1 MTSSEGIYEFGEW
14 RLDPAERLL
23 SRNGQAVA
31 LTPKVF
37 DTLLLLV
44 ENAGHLVS
52 KQEFMARV
60 WPDAF
65 VEDVALAQSI
75 SHLRKTFAR
84 FSENGAT
91 IETVPKRGYR
101 LTSPV
106 QRVPGNGY
114 GGSSSPAKL
123 TPPPTWLG
131 ASSGTAGPVEDLH
144 TQRASLYLASR
155 KWRQMLLWVSL
166 LGVLALGA
174 MVGLEVIR
182 KIHEVRAAG
191 PHEGMP
197 FAGRLADQSRS
208 PKITPLI
215 SLPGEQ
221 GMPAF
226 SPDGSRVAFVWQSPQ
241 TRKSGIYAVVVGS
254 QSLLRLTDD
263 ARDTCPVWSPDG
275 RYLAFIRDSQDQF
288 SILYASRVGRRRAE
302 GLQRISQSLDWSR
315 GTISFSGRQAAG
327 VRRVGTGCAYQF
339 DSLDLD

>member
-1 MTSSEGIYEFGEW
+1 
-14 RLDPAERLL
+14 
-23 SRNGQAVA
+23 
-31 LTPKVF
+31 
-37 DTLLLLV
+37 
-44 ENAGHLVS
+44 
-52 KQEFMARV
+52 
-60 WPDAF
+60 
-65 VEDVALAQSI
+65 
-75 SHLRKTFAR
+75 
-84 FSENGAT
+84 
-91 IETVPKRGYR
+91 
-101 LTSPV
+101 
-106 QRVPGNGY
+106 
-114 GGSSSPAKL
+114 
-123 TPPPTWLG
+123 
-131 ASSGTAGPVEDLH
+131 
-144 TQRASLYLASR
+144 
-155 KWRQMLLWVSL
+155 MLLWVSL

-215 SLPGEQ
+215 SLPGDQ

-254 QSLLRLTDD
+254 QSLLRLTGD

-339 DSLDLD
+339 D